1 MKKKYWKSIQDKNN
15 SNSLDSFIQNEFPS
29 GTVELAETMTRK
41 KFLSLMGA
49 SMAMA
54 GLVGCRKPVQKILP
68 YIQAPEEIV
77 PGIPNYYASSIQF
90 GMNSFGIVVESHEGR
105 PTHIEGNKLHSTSKG
120 GTNSYIQAS
129 ILDLYDPD
137 RIKKPYNGENKTTI
151 DNDNLAVAIVLETS
165 ARNYGSPIE
174 SDSIHSVS

>member
-1 MKKKYWKSIQDKNN
+1 MSQIKESNKIYWKSIKDKNN
-15 SNSLDSFIQNEFPS
+15 SEEIKSLIENEFPA

-68 YIQAPEEIV
+68 YIQAPEEII
-77 PGIPNYYASSIQF
+77 PGIPNYYASTIQF

-105 PTHIEGNKLHSTSKG
+105 PTHIEGNKLHPASKG
-120 GTNSYIQAS
+120 GTNSQVQAS

-137 RIKKPYNGENKTTI
+137 RIKKPYNGKNETTI
-151 DNDNLAVAIVLETS
+151 DNFKTYVKDIF
-165 ARNYGSPIE
+165 
-174 SDSIHSVS
+174 